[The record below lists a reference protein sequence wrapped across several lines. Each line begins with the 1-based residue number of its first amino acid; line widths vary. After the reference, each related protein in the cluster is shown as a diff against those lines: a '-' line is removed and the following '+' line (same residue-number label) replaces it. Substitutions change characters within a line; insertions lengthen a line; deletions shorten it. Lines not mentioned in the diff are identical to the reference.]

1 MLSLEFD
8 DLIDLINYVIDD
20 KAEENIYNRWLIG
33 YQTMYSLSEFKQKLN
48 FTKPSEREAINK
60 IEVDDVLNDL
70 YKNFG

>member
-1 MLSLEFD
+1 
-8 DLIDLINYVIDD
+8 
-20 KAEENIYNRWLIG
+20 
-33 YQTMYSLSEFKQKLN
+33 MYSLSEFKQKLN